1 VRNRPIGS
9 IRVRLWALALG
20 VLLPAVSDAQTGSN
34 LLIVVNQNDSDSVRI
49 GEFYA
54 SSRQV
59 PPHHVVRVQSVVRD
73 LIEREEYQRSIELPI
88 ADWLSRHSLQD
99 QVLYI
104 VLSSGF
110 PVRISGT
117 SGLQGTSAS
126 VDSELTL
133 LYRRLLG
140 NPAPL
145 LGRVENPYF
154 LGDRP
159 LESARAFSRFDSDV
173 YLVTRL
179 DGFSVDDTLALID
192 RAASPS
198 REGRIVLDQRS
209 ASPNDPGDRWLLEA
223 AERVGQ
229 VSTADRPLLESSRD
243 RAATGDP
250 VLGYY
255 SWGSGDP
262 ANRQRR
268 SGLEFVHGALAAMF
282 VGADGR
288 TFDEPPADW
297 APDAPSAR
305 LRSFAGAAQSLA
317 GDLIR
322 DGVTGVGANV
332 ADPLLDGSIRPQVLF
347 PSYLS
352 GFNLA
357 ESFYLAMPFLSWQTI
372 VVGDPLCAPFP
383 RPALSTEQL
392 HKGIDPD
399 TELPALFSERRLA
412 LLAQDGLSVEGLKL
426 MLKAEARITR
436 SDQASAEEL
445 LVRATAVEPRLTRAQ
460 LRLATWYEER
470 QEHDNAVERYRQI
483 LSHDPDNV
491 VALNN
496 LAYALAVHK
505 GTPAEAL
512 PLAERAHRLSS
523 GRNSLIADT
532 LGWIHH
538 LLGDNATAAPL
549 IEQALRGN
557 SRHVEILIHAAT
569 VHAAMGDRARAR
581 LELETATKLDP
592 AASERAD
599 VVELRQKLSSQP

>member
-1 VRNRPIGS
+1 VRNRPIPR
-9 IRVRLWALALG
+9 ILWATALAL
-20 VLLPAVSDAQTGSN
+20 LLSVRPSAQTASN
-34 LLIVVNQNDSDSVRI
+34 VLVVVNQNDSESVRV
-49 GEFYA
+49 GEHYA
-54 SSRQV
+54 SRRQV
-59 PPHHVVRVQSVVRD
+59 PPDHVVRLESVVRD
-73 LIEREEYQRSIELPI
+73 VIEREVYQRSIEAPI
-88 ADWLSRHSLQD
+88 ADWLSRHRLQD
-99 QVLYI
+99 QVLYL

-110 PVRISGT
+110 PLRISGV

-133 LYRRLLG
+133 LYRKLLG
-140 NPAPL
+140 DPAPL

-154 LGDRP
+154 LADRP
-159 LESARAFSRFDSDV
+159 LESASAFSRFDSDI

-179 DGFSVDDTLALID
+179 DAFSLDETLALID
-192 RAASPS
+192 RAATPS
-198 REGRIVLDQRS
+198 REGRIVLDQR
-209 ASPNDPGDRWLLEA
+209 AQSPADPGDRWLLEA
-223 AERVGQ
+223 AERIGQ
-229 VSTADRPLLESSRD
+229 VSTADRALLESSRE
-243 RAATGDP
+243 RATTGGP

-268 SGLEFVHGALAAMF
+268 SALEFVNGALAAMF

-288 TFDEPPADW
+288 TFHEPPADW
-297 APDAPSAR
+297 ALDRSTPG

-322 DGVTGVGANV
+322 DGVTGVGAHV

-347 PSYLS
+347 PAYLG

-357 ESFYLAMPFLSWQTI
+357 ESFYLATPFLSWQTI

-383 RPALSTEQL
+383 RPAFSTELL

-399 TELPALFSERRLA
+399 TELPALFAERRLA
-412 LLAQDGLSVEGLKL
+412 LLARDGLSTDGLKL
-426 MLKAEARITR
+426 MLKADARIAR
-436 SDQASAEEL
+436 GDHASAEEL
-445 LVRATAVEPRLTRAQ
+445 LVRATEIEPRLTRAQ
-460 LRLATWYEER
+460 LRLATWYDER
-470 QEHDNAVERYRQI
+470 QDYDSAVERYRQI

-505 GTPAEAL
+505 ATPAEAL
-512 PLAERAHRLSS
+512 PLAERAHRLSA

-538 LLGDNATAAPL
+538 LLGDNAAAAPL
-549 IEQALRGN
+549 VEQALRGN

-592 AASERAD
+592 TVNERAD
-599 VVELRQKLSSQP
+599 VAALRQRLAGQP